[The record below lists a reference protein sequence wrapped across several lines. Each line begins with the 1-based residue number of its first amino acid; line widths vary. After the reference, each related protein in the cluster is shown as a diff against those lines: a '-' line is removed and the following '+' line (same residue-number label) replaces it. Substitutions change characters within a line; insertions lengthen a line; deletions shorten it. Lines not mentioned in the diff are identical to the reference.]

1 MQSPLL
7 TLSMTEK
14 KKFLSVSGDS
24 IMLFGIGLAIIYWLI
39 DSFLNLFASTDTNFF
54 SELLGTDVYNLYT
67 RLIILCLFVI
77 FGSHVQYT
85 INKRKEAE
93 KELLASNEKLQ
104 AARSATILGLAQLAE
119 YRDKE
124 TGAHLERIREYAKV
138 LAKELSRKDKFKG
151 YITTDYIEDIF
162 NSSIL
167 HDIGKVGIPDAIL
180 LKPGKLTA
188 EEYHIIKNHTVLG
201 GSALESIEA
210 RIKGQSFLTIGKE
223 IAYYHH
229 ERWDGKGY
237 PKGLHQEDIP
247 LSARIISLADVY
259 DALVSER
266 VYKAAIPHEDVIEQ
280 IVVGKGSQFDP
291 DIVDAF
297 LARVDSFKEIHEQLQ
312 D

>member
-1 MQSPLL
+1 MPD
-7 TLSMTEK
+7 K

-39 DSFLNLFASTDTNFF
+39 DSFLNLFVSSDTNFF
-54 SELLGTDVYNLYT
+54 TEMLGTDLYNLYT
-67 RLIILCLFVI
+67 RVIILCLFVI
-77 FGSHVQYT
+77 FGSHVQFT
-85 INKRKEAE
+85 INKRREAE
-93 KELLASNEKLQ
+93 KQLVASNEKLQ
-104 AARSATILGLAQLAE
+104 AARAATILGLAQLAE

-138 LAKELSRKDKFKG
+138 LAKELAKKDKFKG
-151 YITTDYIEDIF
+151 YISGDYIEDIY

-180 LKPGKLTA
+180 LKPDRLTA
-188 EEYHIIKNHTVLG
+188 EEYQIIKNHTILG
-201 GSALESIEA
+201 GRALESIEA

-237 PKGLHQEDIP
+237 PKGLRKEGIP

-266 VYKAAIPHEDVIEQ
+266 VYKSAIPHDEVIEQ
-280 IVVGKGSQFDP
+280 IAAGRGTQFDP
-291 DIVDAF
+291 DVVDAF
-297 LARVDSFKEIHEQLQ
+297 SARVDSFKKIHEQLQ